1 MKTGTSL
8 RFRSHVDLPLKKG
21 SSELK
26 SGLLILYN
34 ALPTSKTARET
45 YYTGYYKNKRNDGIV
60 TSCVF

>member
-45 YYTGYYKNKRNDGIV
+45 YYTG
-60 TSCVF
+60 